1 METYITTNNNVCNK
15 FDSLKTRVVQDI
27 SRSRDIDNER
37 RAVVELNKNL
47 LTIRALFARR
57 EILRT
62 FLREQMPRP
71 VPRGEENFLNSRFDG
86 GATLLHT
93 SVKQL
98 KYDIVDLMLIYG
110 ADANIIENEK
120 TMAHLAA
127 ENNDTLLFKI
137 LHRHKADFSL
147 WNKDGET
154 PIMVAIALKNK
165 EITKMLYTYQP
176 IHTSSANNETVLHYA
191 ARNNYLSAAEVGCDS
206 SRQIDINQQS
216 TTELRTALH
225 IAVQYSNM
233 EIIDVLLKAGARDD
247 WEDRYGRRA
256 YEYIVDDAIYA
267 LFSQYG
273 MKFDQNSS
281 VSANN
286 KKTKHTRR
294 VDIFQDIR
302 AVVDDEPQAGCSSQ
316 ATLNNQTI
324 SSDSP
329 SGKKII
335 YSSVNN
341 TNPPSKKGKFTPST
355 KRKGQE
361 AASEARDT
369 TQQSGPPKPTTT
381 LQPVA
386 PSSGPPQFEESQH
399 IPPTTTLPV
408 SPYLLQATAPGQ
420 LDDKCYIIYNPQL
433 RDDTKLPKITNFG
446 FEPEYKWTEAFPI
459 EPPRPPNYIRPDVE
473 NFAPKFEYVMDH
485 PTAYKFHLM
494 HLNLEYS
501 NKLQLANRSWY
512 KRDLYEIYVWERSN
526 LERVLQHAQG
536 VVLKAAFQRR
546 LLGMM
551 RFGPSC

>member
-1 METYITTNNNVCNK
+1 MDNNQYRPFVTIYCDIVNESGSDTTVELPAMALSQNSSSSPSHSSPSPPALTPIYPSSVTTHCEEQWELPSTTGPFINEHPPPCFSPIHKEPPPMETSITTNNNVCNK

-206 SRQIDINQQS
+206 SQPIDINQQS

-286 KKTKHTRR
+286 KKNEAHTSRR
-294 VDIFQDIR
+294 SLSR
-302 AVVDDEPQAGCSSQ
+302 
-316 ATLNNQTI
+316 
-324 SSDSP
+324 
-329 SGKKII
+329 
-335 YSSVNN
+335 Y
-341 TNPPSKKGKFTPST
+341 
-355 KRKGQE
+355 
-361 AASEARDT
+361 
-369 TQQSGPPKPTTT
+369 
-381 LQPVA
+381 
-386 PSSGPPQFEESQH
+386 
-399 IPPTTTLPV
+399 
-408 SPYLLQATAPGQ
+408 
-420 LDDKCYIIYNPQL
+420 
-433 RDDTKLPKITNFG
+433 
-446 FEPEYKWTEAFPI
+446 
-459 EPPRPPNYIRPDVE
+459 
-473 NFAPKFEYVMDH
+473 
-485 PTAYKFHLM
+485 
-494 HLNLEYS
+494 
-501 NKLQLANRSWY
+501 
-512 KRDLYEIYVWERSN
+512 
-526 LERVLQHAQG
+526 
-536 VVLKAAFQRR
+536 
-546 LLGMM
+546 
-551 RFGPSC
+551 